1 MNRNIEI
8 KARIRDIAEVRQRVS
23 AIASPPQVLAQAD
36 TFFVVA
42 RGRLKLREFGD
53 GSGELI
59 AYERPNDAGPKESSY
74 TVAHF
79 DDVRTLSEALTR
91 SLQVTGRVVKRREVF
106 LVGRTR
112 VHLDQVDNLGT
123 FVELEVIL
131 RDNESAGAGEREA
144 RELMDRLG
152 ISADDLVPDAYI
164 DLLESK
170 LLAT

>member
-8 KARIRDIAEVRQRVS
+8 KARARDIADVRQRVS
-23 AIASPPQVLAQAD
+23 AIASPPQVLAQSD
-36 TFFVVA
+36 TFFVVP

-59 AYERPNDAGPKESSY
+59 AYERANEFGPKESSY
-74 TVAHF
+74 TVARLE
-79 DDVRTLSEALTR
+79 DTRGLAEALTR
-91 SLQVTGRVVKRREVF
+91 SLGIKGRVVKRREVF

-112 VHLDQVDNLGT
+112 VHLDRVEDLGE
-123 FVELEVIL
+123 FVELEVVL
-131 RDNESAGAGEREA
+131 RDEESASSGQQEA

-152 ISADDLVPDAYI
+152 ISLDALVPDAYI

-170 LLAT
+170 LITT